1 MKIANKKALT
11 VYVALALSP
20 AAVLAGTD
28 VTTTDSFLPPALL
41 QMTQT
46 VTTATTA
53 AVTTPLSQVIGDAI
67 NGLKTMLIS
76 AQQTTAANALT
87 AQQARDV
94 NNYATQQAAALQPA
108 ADACASAATAAYAP
122 SVTQNYQYHKSMAGY
137 RGALRA
143 GNSPDGADQKKQVQS
158 NHFNFYCDPN
168 TDPAQCV
175 GAKAPQDN
183 GSTKKE
189 LMISADQRAGTL
201 FGGAGAPGH
210 VTNLTYTQ
218 QQQQAAQDY
227 ISNAVD
233 GTDAP
238 RKLSAAEYNT
248 PQGQQYEGLRIAYES
263 RLSLSRDAME
273 YVLASRTPIPGSHQT
288 VNDMVTAD
296 GGASASYINARLND
310 PVSGILMYSPSGD
323 VSQMQLLDLEVG
335 RRVDNPDWYKIMNT
349 NSDTNALLR
358 ELVFMS
364 ALQLKM
370 QYMRLRE
377 GEYTASIAAVNAA
390 EAAKTNMKERLN
402 SAETSVIQGLAS
414 QR

>member
-1 MKIANKKALT
+1 MNANKKALAIFVSLT
-11 VYVALALSP
+11 LVPLGAMAID
-20 AAVLAGTD
+20 AV
-28 VTTTDSFLPPALL
+28 TDSFMPTALS
-41 QMTQT
+41 QMSTT

-53 AVTTPLSQVIGDAI
+53 SVTTPLSQVIGEAV

-122 SVTQNYQYHKSMAGY
+122 AVTQNYQYYKSMAGY
-137 RGALRA
+137 RGAYRA
-143 GNSPDGADQKKQVQS
+143 GNGAAAPDQKRAVQS

-168 TDPAQCV
+168 TDPNACN
-175 GAKAPQDN
+175 GAKPPQTN
-183 GSTKKE
+183 GSTKNE
-189 LMISADQRAGTL
+189 PMISADQRAGTL
-201 FGGAGAPGH
+201 FGGAGSPGH
-210 VTNLTYTQ
+210 VANLTYTQ

-248 PQGQQYEGLRIAYES
+248 QQGQQYEGLRIAYES

-310 PVSGILMYSPSGD
+310 PVNGILMYSPSGD

-390 EAAKTNMKERLN
+390 EAAKANMKERLN
-402 SAETSVIQGLAS
+402 SAETSVIQGLAAKH
-414 QR
+414 